1 MTDHLSVGNPMG
13 FIFFGVAFGLFIGTG
28 LFMLVI
34 FPALRERKQ
43 EALQQALKDR
53 EQEHS
58 EPFLKNKHE

>member
-1 MTDHLSVGNPMG
+1 MSDHFSVGNPMG

-34 FPALRERKQ
+34 FPALRERRQ
-43 EALQQALKDR
+43 EASEASKDR

-58 EPFLKNKHE
+58 EPRLKDKHE

>member
-1 MTDHLSVGNPMG
+1 MSDHFSIGNPMG

-34 FPALRERKQ
+34 FPALRERRQ
-43 EALQQALKDR
+43 EASKDR

-58 EPFLKNKHE
+58 EPRLKDKHE

>member
-1 MTDHLSVGNPMG
+1 MG

-34 FPALRERKQ
+34 FPALRERRQ
-43 EALQQALKDR
+43 EASEASKDR

-58 EPFLKNKHE
+58 EPRLKDKHE